1 MPGEL
6 DSKVALVTGGGA
18 GIGEACALRLARGG
32 AKVAVVDRDLQ
43 AAERVVTAIGESS
56 SVAVQADVSNS
67 ADAEEMVA
75 ATVRRFGALHVAV
88 NNAGVAGAELPTA
101 EQSDADWRSVM
112 AVNLDGV
119 FYCTRA
125 EIRSMQ
131 SSGGG
136 SIVNMASV
144 MGAVAFEGLVGY
156 TTAKHGVVGLTQA
169 AALDHAEDGIR
180 VNAVAPG
187 FIGTALLK
195 GNMGADEQEAVAA
208 FLAALHPMHRLGEP
222 SEVAEL
228 VTWLASDAS
237 SFVTG
242 AYYPV
247 DGGYLAR

>member
-1 MPGEL
+1 MSGEL
-6 DSKVALVTGGGA
+6 DGKVALVTGAGA
-18 GIGEACALRLARGG
+18 GIGEACALRLAQGG

-43 AAERVVTAIGESS
+43 AAERVVAAIGESS
-56 SVAVQADVSNS
+56 SIAVQADVSKS

-101 EQSDADWRSVM
+101 ELSDADWRSVM

-125 EIRSMQ
+125 EIRSML

-156 TTAKHGVVGLTQA
+156 TAAKHGVIGLTQA
-169 AALDHAEDGIR
+169 AALDHAAEDIR

-195 GNMGADEQEAVAA
+195 GDSEEEQEAVGA
-208 FLAALHPMHRLGEP
+208 FLAAMHPMSRLGEP